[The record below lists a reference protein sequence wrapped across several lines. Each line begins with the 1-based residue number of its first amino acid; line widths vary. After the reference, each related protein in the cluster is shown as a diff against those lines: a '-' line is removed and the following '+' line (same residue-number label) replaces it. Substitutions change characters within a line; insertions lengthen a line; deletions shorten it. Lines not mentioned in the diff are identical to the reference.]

1 MNVTKKNQHCSIKK
15 HWKLNTGMI
24 GVKSFE
30 KEQILL
36 AKNALK
42 DEFCKST
49 KLHETSNKKH
59 SVDEVRQLTKEKIET
74 E

>member
-1 MNVTKKNQHCSIKK
+1 
-15 HWKLNTGMI
+15 MI
-24 GVKSFE
+24 GVKSFK

-42 DEFCKST
+42 DELCKST
-49 KLHETSNKKH
+49 KLHEKKKKKH
-59 SVDEVRQLTKEKIET
+59 SVDEVRQLTKEKTET

>member
-1 MNVTKKNQHCSIKK
+1 
-15 HWKLNTGMI
+15 MI
-24 GVKSFE
+24 GVKSFK

-42 DEFCKST
+42 DELCKST

-59 SVDEVRQLTKEKIET
+59 SVDEVRQLTKEKTET